1 MWSSLC
7 HRCSQTGGRP
17 VRPSTWLLRMLEWP
31 LAVVSSHRCS
41 THSKDGITP
50 EIQKELHVASSPRP
64 CWLVSF
70 RRAKAPEGVSPIPE
84 PLLSQIADSFIQS
97 GSSHMERYFHS
108 YQQVGLPQA
117 PTISDAWKTAPNTS
131 LTEGGYMAPS
141 EPIIGMEIEFHY
153 RLESFGVKRK

>member
-1 MWSSLC
+1 MPQIMQSVSNSEQSGFKDPASNHDSDYL
-7 HRCSQTGGRP
+7 S
-17 VRPSTWLLRMLEWP
+17 

-84 PLLSQIADSFIQS
+84 PLLSQTADSFIQS

-108 YQQVGLPQA
+108 YQ
-117 PTISDAWKTAPNTS
+117 
-131 LTEGGYMAPS
+131 
-141 EPIIGMEIEFHY
+141 
-153 RLESFGVKRK
+153 